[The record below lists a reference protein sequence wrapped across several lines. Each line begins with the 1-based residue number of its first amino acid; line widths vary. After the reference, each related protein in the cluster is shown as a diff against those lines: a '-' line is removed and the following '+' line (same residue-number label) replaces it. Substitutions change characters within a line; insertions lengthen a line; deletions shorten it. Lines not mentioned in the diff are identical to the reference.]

1 MEKIEF
7 DRGVREFQLGS
18 AGILRFNPADPN
30 VYARFLEA
38 AEDMQRLQAE
48 LAEEAE
54 QADAEPVALLARAD
68 KKMKELLGEVFG
80 PENDFE
86 KILRGVSLFAVT
98 GNGHTVA
105 QNLFA
110 ALEPV
115 LVEGAET
122 CAGQKVEAAL
132 QKARDR
138 RAAQK

>member
-1 MEKIEF
+1 MERIEF
-7 DRGVREFQLGS
+7 DSGVQEYQLGE
-18 AGILRFNPADPN
+18 AGVLRFNPADPN

-38 AEDMQRLQAE
+38 AEDMQQLQQE
-48 LAEEAE
+48 LTDEADREE
-54 QADAEPVALLARAD
+54 AEPVALLARAD
-68 KKMKELLGEVFG
+68 KKLKGILSEVFG

-98 GNGHTVA
+98 GNGQTVA

-115 LVEGAET
+115 LVEGAEA
-122 CAGQKVEAAL
+122 CAGQKVDSAV